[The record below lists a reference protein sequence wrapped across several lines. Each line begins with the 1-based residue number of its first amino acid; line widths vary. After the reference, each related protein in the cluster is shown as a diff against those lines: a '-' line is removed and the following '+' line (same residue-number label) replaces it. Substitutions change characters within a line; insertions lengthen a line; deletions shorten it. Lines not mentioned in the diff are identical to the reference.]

1 MSAGPTTAAVP
12 VLAVRAGLH
21 EQMRAAARGSTV
33 AAAVPLRTVEVTGV
47 NVHGMFRPPRG
58 GLSLLH
64 TAHFDGV
71 GDDPDGLRFPA
82 ACDNAAGVAAVL
94 EAATILH
101 QVLPDH
107 VGLAVALLNG
117 EEAGARGS
125 ARRATSVEPGTFV
138 INLDGAAH
146 LLEAA
151 AVEAGGPARPLLAR
165 PRPRRPARS
174 ASRCGPA
181 PCRRTTAATLPPGC
195 PPSGSAWACP
205 ATRPRPRCVAGD
217 VPVGLRRPVGEL
229 AERAAQQVQAP
240 PAGSL
245 DPIARRGVRVGSI
258 LRARSGRQRPG
269 EHRYPAGDHGAEA
282 AARASVRTGGLRRF
296 SSCLRLVDCHRGRTG
311 TARDARCQ
319 PPWPGGDGRLAENC
333 VQLLAHLAEFGDLR
347 ADLVLRR
354 TGPGWCAPVAAVC
367 QSVPLNGSRSTAW
380 AASSVS

>member
-47 NVHGMFRPPRG
+47 NVHGMFRPPGG

-151 AVEAGGPARPLLAR
+151 AVEAGGPARPLLAALDLAGR
-165 PRPRRPARS
+165 QGRHPVAGRRHAVGQPPLRCRRAAHRRDRHGHARLPDPGRDAWRATFQLVFVDPWANSPS
-174 ASRCGPA
+174 ARLNRFKHRQPA
-181 PCRRTTAATLPPGC
+181 P
-195 PPSGSAWACP
+195 SIQS
-205 ATRPRPRCVAGD
+205 
-217 VPVGLRRPVGEL
+217 
-229 AERAAQQVQAP
+229 
-240 PAGSL
+240 
-245 DPIARRGVRVGSI
+245 RGVEFGLASI

-354 TGPGWCAPVAAVC
+354 TGPG
-367 QSVPLNGSRSTAW
+367 
-380 AASSVS
+380 